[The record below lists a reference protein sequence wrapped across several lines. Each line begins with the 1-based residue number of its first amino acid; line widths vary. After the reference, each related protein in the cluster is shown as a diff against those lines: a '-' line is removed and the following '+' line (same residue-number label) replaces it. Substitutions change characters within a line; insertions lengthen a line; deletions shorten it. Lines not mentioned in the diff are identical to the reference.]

1 MSKRPSRPRAPS
13 KARPRERN
21 APPPKGP
28 AADPSAYVAL
38 AEIGAPH
45 GIRGWARIRLF
56 GEDPALLLQR
66 GPLWLG
72 DGRQVTL
79 AALEPQGS
87 RMTAR
92 FEGVPDRTAVE
103 ALRGETL
110 WLARSALPELDDEDT
125 FYHVDL
131 IGLAVVD
138 TDGEA
143 IGRVRTI
150 QDFGAGDLIE
160 VERDDRPSVFVPFTL
175 ACVPTVDLEAG
186 RLVVEPPVGLL
197 EDTPPECEG
206 EADADGPDD
215 DGDRN

>member
-1 MSKRPSRPRAPS
+1 MSKRPSRPRTQS
-13 KARPRERN
+13 KARPRER
-21 APPPKGP
+21 KGP
-28 AADPSAYVAL
+28 AVDPSTYVAL

-45 GIRGWARIRLF
+45 GIRGSARIRLF
-56 GEDPALLLQR
+56 GEDPALLLER
-66 GPLWLG
+66 GPLLLG
-72 DGRQVTL
+72 DGRELRLV
-79 AALEPQGS
+79 ALEPQGS

-103 ALRGETL
+103 ALRGERL
-110 WLARSALPELDDEDT
+110 WLPRSALPELEDEDT

-160 VERDDRPSVFVPFTL
+160 VERADKPSVFVPFTL
-175 ACVPTVDLEAG
+175 ACVPTVDLKAG

-197 EDTPPECEG
+197 EDAPPED
-206 EADADGPDD
+206 EADGE
-215 DGDRN
+215 GDHS